1 MKRIL
6 LLIVGIV
13 GGMFLVNSYAI
24 AQTDPANPKLGAA
37 PESDKNIGPGPN
49 DATIGSDKKPTNR
62 RSPASKEKSMAPTR
76 ARGKHLKARTNHRH
90 NLVGAQLKPLVVEAT
105 S

>member
-62 RSPASKEKSMAPTR
+62 RSPASKEKKHGSHKSKGQTPEGKNQAP
-76 ARGKHLKARTNHRH
+76 AQSGGRTT
-90 NLVGAQLKPLVVEAT
+90 EAPGG
-105 S
+105 